1 MILLFYSKR
10 SCFRDSTGFTF
21 NPIYKKV
28 LFNKEQ
34 GLAIRKL
41 VKSINKNKFQSF
53 LLHGVTG
60 SGKTEIYIEAV
71 KNCLLNGKTAII
83 LLPEIALTPQIAG
96 RFRAVFG
103 DEIALWHSKLTS
115 SQRSWTWNQICR
127 GNYKVVIGAR
137 SAVFAPLKSLGLIVV
152 DEEQESSFRQDSP
165 EPRYH
170 ARDVS
175 LVRGK
180 FENAVIILSSATPSL
195 ETFYNYKKG
204 KIKYLRLKG
213 LAAQDIRMFI

>member
-1 MILLFYSKR
+1 MFPKSLSTKYKPSTTWYVKKKLIKDRIKIDNLSKR
-10 SCFRDSTGFTF
+10 APKQFLILNSLKENESVKVSDLKKYCSSPLQVCRSLEKDDLVVLFEKVLFPDSTGFTF

-34 GLAIRKL
+34 GLAVRKL

-137 SAVFAPLKSLGLIVV
+137 SAVFAL
-152 DEEQESSFRQDSP
+152 
-165 EPRYH
+165 
-170 ARDVS
+170 
-175 LVRGK
+175 
-180 FENAVIILSSATPSL
+180 
-195 ETFYNYKKG
+195 
-204 KIKYLRLKG
+204 
-213 LAAQDIRMFI
+213 